1 MFKRSI
7 AIFFI
12 LMTVG
17 LSQETLDIK
26 NLPLSSASSQL
37 QDSIDALKILNNQ
50 LKVNDKINEELVYE
64 QKKEIFEDIL
74 ELIINEKNAQLK
86 RIELKSEQEKL
97 SSKMSANESY
107 GYDVAFIRDEI
118 EYTTI
123 SNQILFYEAMNQ
135 IIKLRKGYITNNGL
149 RKYIQSVKKRI
160 KNDTLL
166 TKFQEYYEKSKN
178 IDAPIYDDLRL
189 NYETYT
195 TDVLTFTEVLN
206 YLYHNSK
213 KIEKS
218 NFLISRFNIS
228 FWVNAINDYKPIENM
243 NIYLNYYL
251 SVDMGRILVAM
262 FFFILINSLRLFVMP
277 IIITFIKKRQ
287 KGHSHKESNIQLQNY
302 LTNSFTKPIKLYLL
316 IFSFELFIQIVHN
329 GQFDLIKAETFFN
342 IIYII
347 NTGYLIYKLFDE
359 WVDIYAETFFENH
372 TTTRK
377 EMVSFMLNIFKFIL
391 FLVITLFILTELDF
405 DVKAILASLGIGGIA
420 IALAAKETLSN
431 LFSSVNLMM
440 DNSFN
445 QGDWIVTD
453 KYEGTVIEIKM
464 RTTTIRTF
472 DNALVTIPNSELANT
487 SIKNWSKR
495 VLGRRIKMNIGV
507 TYESNLEDI
516 KNAIKDIEQMLQTHP
531 EIATKK
537 SDIVNERIKNLKLA
551 KKEDF
556 YGIKR
561 DLMVYLDEF
570 NDSSI
575 DILVYCFSKT
585 TNWVEW
591 LEVKEDVLFKIA
603 QIIRNNNL
611 EFAYPTQVN
620 YIKR

>member
-1 MFKRSI
+1 M

-17 LSQETLDIK
+17 FSQETLDIK

-149 RKYIQSVKKRI
+149 RKYIQSIKKRI

-277 IIITFIKKRQ
+277 IIIAFIKKRQ

-495 VLGRRIKMNIGV
+495 VLGRRIKMSIGV

-516 KNAIKDIEQMLQTHP
+516 KNALKDIEQMLQTHP

-591 LEVKEDVLFKIA
+591 LEVKEDVLFKIV